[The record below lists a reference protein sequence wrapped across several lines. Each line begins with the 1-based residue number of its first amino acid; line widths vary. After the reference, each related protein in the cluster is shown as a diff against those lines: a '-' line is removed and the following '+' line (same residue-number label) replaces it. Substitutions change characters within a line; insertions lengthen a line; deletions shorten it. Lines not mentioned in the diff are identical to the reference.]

1 MFLFAVAERSARAS
15 SSRREA
21 PHSRRS
27 EVLRHGPSTP
37 ALHALEAIY
46 ERLEIT
52 RADRLLRRAGARL
65 SYAGAVSK
73 SSLSTH
79 RRFLS
84 A

>member
-1 MFLFAVAERSARAS
+1 MEV
-15 SSRREA
+15 

-27 EVLRHGPSTP
+27 EGLRHGPSTP
-37 ALHALEAIY
+37 TLYALEPIY
-46 ERLEIT
+46 DRLEPP
-52 RADRLLRRAGARL
+52 ADRLLRRAGARL
-65 SYAGAVSK
+65 SYAGVVSK